1 MNSTN
6 KRKFRIW
13 DSKAIFQ
20 SLERVIQLQTK
31 IEEKLEGNEIEDLPM
46 SMIPTHIIY
55 ELAVCYEAM
64 YDKLV
69 DEQLITEG
77 YPKLDPTKIH

>member
-69 DEQLITEG
+69 DEQLIAEG
-77 YPKLDPTKIH
+77 YPKLDQTKIH